1 VKAFAALIDRLIYTR
16 SRNTK
21 LALIVDYLRHTPDPD
36 RGWAIAALTESL
48 DFPAVKAGMVRALL
62 ATRVDEELFRLSR
75 HFVGDT
81 AETAALLW
89 PESGKPL
96 PFRGGV
102 GVGSIGLAQ
111 GRWTPP
117 AATREQSSQV
127 SLPSPEGEGE
137 LSVSQAVDALSAATR
152 SDAPAILASLL
163 DRLDADGRY
172 ALLKLALGGMRV
184 GVSARLAKQAFA
196 QAFDLAI
203 DDVEELWHAIPPPY
217 APLFAWGEGR
227 AARPDLADVAFF
239 RPFMLAHPLEE
250 ERVDLADYA
259 AEWKWDGIRVQIV
272 RGGGA
277 TRIYSRG
284 GEEISAA
291 FPELVAA
298 FDQEAVIDGE
308 LLVRGDAQGG
318 QAASFNALQ
327 QRLGR
332 KTVPKKMLADYPA
345 FVRVYDLLAVDGS
358 DLRPLPWTERRRQL
372 EGFVPRLAASHF
384 DLSQIIEARDFDDL
398 AERRAGARDAAI
410 EGVMLKRRDAPYVA
424 GRRAGLWYKWK
435 RDPLTA
441 DCVMMY
447 AQRGNG
453 RRASFYS
460 DYTFGC
466 WSDAGELLPVGKAY
480 SGFTDEELK
489 WLDRF
494 VRDNTLNRFGPV
506 REVEKSL
513 VLEVAFDSIHSS
525 KRHKSGLAMRFPR
538 ISRIRRDKPAEEADR
553 IATLRAMVT

>member
-1 VKAFAALIDRLIYTR
+1 MKRFAALIDRLIYTR
-16 SRNTK
+16 SRNSK
-21 LALIVDYLRHTPDPD
+21 LALIVDYLKHTPDPD

-48 DFPAVKAGMVRALL
+48 DFPAVKAGTVRALL
-62 ATRVDEELFRLSR
+62 ATRVDEDLFRLSR

-89 PESGKPL
+89 PDAPGAKDD
-96 PFRGGV
+96 
-102 GVGSIGLAQ
+102 
-111 GRWTPP
+111 
-117 AATREQSSQV
+117 
-127 SLPSPEGEGE
+127 
-137 LSVSQAVDALSAATR
+137 LSVSQAVDTLAAATR
-152 SDAPAILASLL
+152 SDAPAIVASLL

-196 QAFDLAI
+196 LAFDVPV

-227 AARPDLADVAFF
+227 AERPDLADVGFF
-239 RPFMLAHPLEE
+239 RPFMLAHPLEDGT
-250 ERVDLADYA
+250 VDLADYA

-272 RGGGA
+272 HGGGE

-291 FPELVAA
+291 FPELVTA
-298 FDQEAVIDGE
+298 FDKDAVIDGE

-318 QAASFNALQ
+318 EAASFNALQ

-332 KTVPKKMLADYPA
+332 KVVSKKMLADYPA
-345 FVRVYDLLAVDGS
+345 FVRVYDLLGVDGE
-358 DLRPLPWTERRRQL
+358 DLRGLPWSKRRAKL
-372 EGFVPRLAASHF
+372 EAFMPRLAASHF
-384 DLSQIIEARDFDDL
+384 DLSQIIDADDFDDL
-398 AERRAGARDAAI
+398 AERRAGARDVAI

-435 RDPLTA
+435 RDPLIA

-466 WSDAGELLPVGKAY
+466 WSEQGELLPVGKAY

-489 WLDRF
+489 WLDKF

-513 VLEVAFDSIHSS
+513 VLEVAFDSIHAS

-538 ISRIRRDKPAEEADR
+538 ISRIRCDKPAEEADR
-553 IATLRAMVT
+553 IATLLGMAT